1 MIKKKTGV
9 NKHKNNFFPLKPHTC
24 ILLVLKIYSDSHI
37 LMLQDVINIL
47 WHFCVIRA
55 CERKVI
61 EESVKP
67 PWSRKI
73 GIVMQKSTS
82 QNNSSSHSNRRVGL
96 YLICL
101 LWTCQTLIDHNQ
113 PKAMF
118 ILDLVSTQEQND
130 TSIWQNFRL
139 WYDKF
144 GQSIRVGKK
153 TCTHWPFTVKAY

>member
-1 MIKKKTGV
+1 MGV
-9 NKHKNNFFPLKPHTC
+9 NKHKNTSYLYLISTRNTAF
-24 ILLVLKIYSDSHI
+24 SHI

-67 PWSRKI
+67 LWPRKI
-73 GIVMQKSTS
+73 GRVMQKSAS
-82 QNNSSSHSNRRVGL
+82 KNNFSSHSSRRVGL

-130 TSIWQNFRL
+130 RPIWQNFCL
-139 WYDKF
+139 WYDRN
-144 GQSIRVGKK
+144 SIRVLE
-153 TCTHWPFTVKAY
+153 